1 MSEISIPKT
10 KQEKQQEAQ
19 REWEIQ
25 YNRAKAK
32 KWYQDNKEE
41 KKEYCKEYYQTNKKN
56 INEKLSEKVECVH
69 CGSIV
74 AKRRLA
80 DHKRTDKC
88 KTLSEKKIT
97 IE

>member
-1 MSEISIPKT
+1 M
-10 KQEKQQEAQ
+10 
-19 REWEIQ
+19 
-25 YNRAKAK
+25 
-32 KWYQDNKEE
+32 
-41 KKEYCKEYYQTNKKN
+41 
-56 INEKLSEKVECVH
+56 INERLCEKVECVH